1 MRFNQKVSRL
11 IISFVNWFVYESIRA
26 ILGKLFILEKRIDIY
41 KIKFDSIGCQARLG
55 KVCFCTLSNILM
67 SKHLEQCA

>member
-1 MRFNQKVSRL
+1 MRSNQKVSRL

-41 KIKFDSIGCQARLG
+41 IRLNLTQSAARRD
-55 KVCFCTLSNILM
+55 
-67 SKHLEQCA
+67 